1 MRLGTESRR
10 FKSPPAKLIRFF
22 ERSRDAWKEKYRQLK
37 QECRRLAGQT
47 AAVEESRDRWRRE
60 ARQLR
65 QTVKTLENELERQ
78 KQILEPTAIPS

>member
-1 MRLGTESRR
+1 MRGGTESRR
-10 FKSPPAKLIRFF
+10 FKSPLAKLVRFF
-22 ERSRDAWKEKYRQLK
+22 EKSRDAWKEKYRQLK

-47 AAVEESRDRWRRE
+47 AAVEKSRDRWRQE

-78 KQILEPTAIPS
+78 KHLLEPMAVQS